1 MVIWLPVRRK
11 AIPVA
16 RTNDLAD
23 TKDISWAG
31 SPAWLEV
38 LFCLSYGEAVEFLGN
53 RNKGLQ

>member
-1 MVIWLPVRRK
+1 MVIWLLVRRK

-31 SPAWLEV
+31 PPAWLEA
-38 LFCLSYGEAVEFLGN
+38 LFCLSYGEAIGFPGK